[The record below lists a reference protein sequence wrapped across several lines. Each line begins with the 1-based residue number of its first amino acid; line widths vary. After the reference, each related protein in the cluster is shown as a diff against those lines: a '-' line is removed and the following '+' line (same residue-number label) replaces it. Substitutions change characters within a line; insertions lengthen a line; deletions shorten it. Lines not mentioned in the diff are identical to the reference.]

1 MSLTSAQA
9 AKVISKVV
17 ALANTDS
24 AFKSS
29 LLADP
34 AAALSNHGL
43 SLPAGLNLHFVEA
56 GASLPASTATD
67 VYLQLGSLDRIGDVE
82 LNEEALAKVAG
93 GGGSTHSTNSTS
105 YTIASCVTCS
115 ATGSTK
121 CTT

>member
-9 AKVISKVV
+9 AKTISKVV
-17 ALANTDS
+17 ALANTDV
-24 AFKSS
+24 AFKGS
-29 LLADP
+29 LLSNP

-56 GASLPASTATD
+56 GTPVPPSTETD

-82 LNEEALAKVAG
+82 LNEEALTKVAG
-93 GGGSTHSTNSTS
+93 GGGSTYSTNSTA

-121 CTT
+121 CTK